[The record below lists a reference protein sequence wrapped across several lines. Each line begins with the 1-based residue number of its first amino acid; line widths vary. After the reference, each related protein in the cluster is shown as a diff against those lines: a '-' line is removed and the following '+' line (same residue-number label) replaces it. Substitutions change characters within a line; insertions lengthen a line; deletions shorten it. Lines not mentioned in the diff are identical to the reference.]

1 LARKTSLLNRH
12 KRNFDKQEFCDPNDN
27 TIRQVG
33 ARIAK
38 SPAETLAGD
47 RVMRLNLCTKTD
59 GIVQSH
65 LSVILAQVN

>member
-12 KRNFDKQEFCDPNDN
+12 KRNVEKRKFCDPNDN
-27 TIRQVG
+27 TICQVS

-47 RVMRLNLCTKTD
+47 RVMRLNLCTQTD